1 MTTVKYQIPN
11 INCHHCVNTIKN
23 ELEEITGV
31 KEVTGDVESKT
42 IQVNFEAPAT
52 EETLKSLLNE
62 FNYPVQ

>member
-1 MTTVKYQIPN
+1 MTTVNYQIPN
-11 INCHHCVNTIKN
+11 INCNHCVHTIKN
-23 ELEEITGV
+23 ELEEINGV

-62 FNYPVQ
+62 INYPVQ